1 MHIINKKVMPMFN
14 KLKMKFA
21 ARRVNRNHRARRNT
35 RRNARPT
42 FWGRVWNIICA
53 PFRLIARLCKRIW
66 AWIRGIDLVGLLNL
80 TLLVAIIV
88 LFSMLI
94 IDIVKCRRETVVV
107 VSDPVPVVAENVQPK
122 IIVEK
127 TPALPI
133 PRDEKTGKFVAEP
146 VRVVPVKKEPVVE
159 QQTARIDTTI
169 YGDTIIDSRGSGA
182 ILTRGTQI
190 RGNLYIQ
197 NMHKFI
203 LPCDVVIYGDL
214 FLRDM
219 GLLQFCGDFTVTG
232 NIYVSP
238 RSSFGP
244 IPRTARI
251 GGQVI
256 L

>member
-1 MHIINKKVMPMFN
+1 MFD

-21 ARRVNRNHRARRNT
+21 ARRVKRNHRRRK
-35 RRNARPT
+35 AKPS

-53 PFRLIARLCKRIW
+53 PFRFIGRVLARIW
-66 AWIRGIDLVGLLNL
+66 AWICRLDLVGLLNL
-80 TLLVAIIV
+80 TLLVAIVV

-94 IDIVKCRRETVVV
+94 IDVIKCRRDPIVVI
-107 VSDPVPVVAENVQPK
+107 SEPIPIVADESTRVT
-122 IIVEK
+122 K
-127 TPALPI
+127 TPSLPI
-133 PRDEKTGKFVAEP
+133 KRDVKTGKFLEKP
-146 VRVVPVKKEPVVE
+146 VRIVPVE
-159 QQTARIDTTI
+159 QDVAAERQTAVLDATV
-169 YGDTIIDSRGSGA
+169 YGDMIVDSRGAGD
-182 ILTRGTQI
+182 ILKEGMHI
-190 RGNLYIQ
+190 KGNLYIQ

-203 LPCDVVIYGDL
+203 LPCDIVVEGNL
-214 FLRDM
+214 FLRDL

-232 NIYVSP
+232 NIYVNP